1 MKIPAVFVKGGGYCE
16 KDTDK
21 IHERTHKEISHGF
34 DSRGSG
40 KSTDVPCNRFSWA
53 ATPWWH
59 RLLARGEHYY
69 PVVILELNKKLIA
82 AKTEA
87 VESSKDLKQMYQ
99 DAVKAMK
106 RYSGQGD
113 DDYDET

>member
-21 IHERTHKEISHGF
+21 IHERTHKEIS
-34 DSRGSG
+34 SQEV
-40 KSTDVPCNRFSWA
+40 STII
-53 ATPWWH
+53 
-59 RLLARGEHYY
+59 RLCSTKARLENE
-69 PVVILELNKKLIA
+69 ILELNKKLIA